1 MGKLTNKDVYIGCST
16 FDFKYYNGEFST
28 RLQKR
33 ADGFYTRKT
42 KKGKFYW
49 VADLGDTKH
58 IFNINKMKSKIKGK
72 RKWI

>member
-1 MGKLTNKDVYIGCST
+1 MGKLTNKDVYISGIA
-16 FDFKYYNGEFST
+16 

-33 ADGFYTRKT
+33 EDGFYTRKT

-49 VADLGDTKH
+49 VVDLGDTS
-58 IFNINKMKSKIKGK
+58 IFNINKLKSKIKGK